1 MNHFTRTVRLKSSE
15 RAFTLLELII
25 GIGLIGVVLTG
36 VYKVASASIMLSD
49 KVLTRQ
55 HDDMHMHS
63 FMSVMKRN
71 VEDIPGNA
79 KIHMEP
85 PQGLGG
91 VVRSEIGFEDYPLA
105 FSWAGVAAGSK
116 MIFIVSG
123 PDNALQ
129 GASKIEIRYLNQEE
143 AEIYLENGSLSD
155 DMGMNIVLM
164 SGLKSVTWNFFDQR
178 DKEWKEDW
186 SREDHPNDR
195 PSMVYMEIAFLDE
208 SEPIRSYYWVPTV
221 EDPAAVARAT
231 QSGNSRGT
239 RSTSGSRGNDSRDRR
254 GDSADGRRG
263 DSADGRG
270 GRGRGD
276 DGRRSSG
283 GRGPAR
289 PPTSAGGKRPTG
301 SSGLPGGPGRSN

>member
-1 MNHFTRTVRLKSSE
+1 MNHSTRTVRIESE
-15 RAFTLLELII
+15 DRAFTLLELII
-25 GIGLIGVVLTG
+25 GIGLIGIVLTG

-71 VEDIPGNA
+71 IEDIPGNA

-186 SREDHPNDR
+186 NREDHPNDR
-195 PSMVYMEIAFLDE
+195 PSMVYMEIAFLDD

-221 EDPAAVARAT
+221 EDPATVARAT
-231 QSGNSRGT
+231 QSGNSRGSG
-239 RSTSGSRGNDSRDRR
+239 RTSGSRGNDSRDRR
-254 GDSADGRRG
+254 GG
-263 DSADGRG
+263 SADGRG
-270 GRGRGD
+270 DRDRGSD
-276 DGRRSSG
+276 SRRSSG

-301 SSGLPGGPGRSN
+301 SSGLPGGSGRGN

>member
-1 MNHFTRTVRLKSSE
+1 
-15 RAFTLLELII
+15 
-25 GIGLIGVVLTG
+25 
-36 VYKVASASIMLSD
+36 
-49 KVLTRQ
+49 
-55 HDDMHMHS
+55 
-63 FMSVMKRN
+63 
-71 VEDIPGNA
+71 
-79 KIHMEP
+79 
-85 PQGLGG
+85 
-91 VVRSEIGFEDYPLA
+91 
-105 FSWAGVAAGSK
+105 
-116 MIFIVSG
+116 
-123 PDNALQ
+123 
-129 GASKIEIRYLNQEE
+129 
-143 AEIYLENGSLSD
+143 
-155 DMGMNIVLM
+155 M

-289 PPTSAGGKRPTG
+289 PPTSAGGKRPTD

>member
-1 MNHFTRTVRLKSSE
+1 MNHSTRTARTKISE
-15 RAFTLLELII
+15 SAFTLLELII
-25 GIGLIGVVLTG
+25 GIGLIGIVLTG
-36 VYKVASASIMLSD
+36 VYKIASASIMLSD

-71 VEDIPGNA
+71 IEDIPGNA

-85 PQGLGG
+85 TPG
-91 VVRSEIGFEDYPLA
+91 RSEIAFEDYPLA

-116 MIFIVSG
+116 MICIVSG
-123 PDNALQ
+123 PDPALQ
-129 GASKIEIRYLNQEE
+129 GATKIEIRYLNQEE
-143 AEIYLENGSLSD
+143 AEIYLDNGSLSE

-164 SGLKSVTWNFFDQR
+164 SGLKSVTWDFFDQR

-186 SREDHPNDR
+186 NREDHPNDR
-195 PSMVYMEIAFLDE
+195 PSMVYMEIAFLDD

-221 EDPAAVARAT
+221 ADPATVARAT
-231 QSGNSRGT
+231 QSGNSRANG
-239 RSTSGSRGNDSRDRR
+239 RTSGSRGNDSRDRR
-254 GDSADGRRG
+254 GDSV
-263 DSADGRG
+263 DGRG
-270 GRGRGD
+270 GRGRGDSGRSD

-301 SSGLPGGPGRSN
+301 SSGLPGASSRGK

>member
-1 MNHFTRTVRLKSSE
+1 MNHSTRTAKLKVSE
-15 RAFTLLELII
+15 GAFTLLELII
-25 GIGLIGVVLTG
+25 GIALIGIVLTG
-36 VYKVASASIMLSD
+36 VYKIASASIMLSD

-71 VEDIPGNA
+71 IEDIPGNA
-79 KIHMEP
+79 KINMEP

-91 VVRSEIGFEDYPLA
+91 VVRSEIVFEDYPLA
-105 FSWAGVAAGSK
+105 FSWAGVAVGSK
-116 MIFIVSG
+116 MICIVSG

-129 GASKIEIRYLNQEE
+129 GATKIEIRYLNREE
-143 AEIYLENGSLSD
+143 AEIYVENGSLSE
-155 DMGMNIVLM
+155 DMGMSIVLM

-186 SREDHPNDR
+186 GREDHPNDR
-195 PSMVYMEIAFLDE
+195 PSMVYMEIAFLDD

-231 QSGNSRGT
+231 QSGNSRGNG
-239 RSTSGSRGNDSRDRR
+239 RTSGSRGNDSRDRR
-254 GDSADGRRG
+254 GDSADGR
-263 DSADGRG
+263 G

-276 DGRRSSG
+276 KGRSDDGRKGSG
-283 GRGPAR
+283 GRGPVR
-289 PPTSAGGKRPTG
+289 PPTSTGGKRPTG
-301 SSGLPGGPGRSN
+301 SSGLPGGPSRGK